1 MELLLTNKYSI
12 MNSIPLVFWL
22 IPIASV
28 VALGMAWFFFRTMM
42 KEDEGTDRMKEIAEH
57 VRKGAMAYLK
67 QQYKVVTAVF
77 VVLAIVFAFMAYVL
91 KVQNPWVPFAFLTG
105 GLFSGLAGFFGMKTA
120 TYASAR
126 TAHGAR
132 TGLDKGLKIAFRSG
146 AVMGLVVVGLGLL
159 DIAIWFIVLNA
170 VYEGEATALVT
181 ITTTML
187 TFGMGASTQALFA
200 RVGGGIY
207 TKAADVGADLVGKV
221 EANIPEDDPRNP
233 ATIADNVG
241 DNVGDVAG
249 MGADLYESYC
259 GSILSTAA
267 LGATAFAMNGDMQL
281 RAVIAPMVI
290 AAIGIFLS
298 LIGIFLVRT
307 KEGASMKELLHS
319 LGLGT
324 NVSAA
329 LIAVATFAIL
339 YLLGIENW
347 LGLSFSVISG
357 LVAGVIIGQATEYYT
372 SQSYKPTQKIAEASQ
387 TGPATV
393 IIKGIGTGM
402 ISTMIPVVTISV
414 AIMLSYLCA
423 NGFDMSLSAKS
434 ISTGLYGIGI
444 AAVGMLSTLGITL
457 ATDAY
462 GPIADNAGGNAE
474 MSGLGK
480 EVRERTD
487 ALDAL
492 GNTTAATGKGF
503 AIGSAALTALALL
516 ASYIEEIKIAMIRAV
531 ENGKQYVDAA
541 GNVFDPSNATTID
554 FINFFQVNLINPKV
568 LVGAF
573 LGAMAAFLFCG
584 LTMGAVGRAAES
596 MVQEVRRQF
605 REIKGILEGKATPDY
620 GRCVE
625 ISTRSAQREMIIPSL
640 LAIVIPIVVGL
651 VLGVAGV
658 LGLLT
663 GGLAAGFTLA
673 VFMSNSGGAWDNA
686 KKMIEEG
693 NFGGKGSENH
703 KATIVGDTV
712 GDPFKDTSGPSLN
725 ILIKLMSMVSIVMA
739 GLTIAFL

>member
-1 MELLLTNKYSI
+1 
-12 MNSIPLVFWL
+12 MNNIPLVFWL

-28 VALGMAWFFFRTMM
+28 VALGMAWFFFRSMM
-42 KEDEGTDRMKEIAEH
+42 KEDEGTERMKEIAAH

-67 QQYKVVTAVF
+67 QQYKVVIIVF

-170 VYEGEATALVT
+170 VYAGESTALIT

-267 LGATAFAMNGDMQL
+267 LGATAFAMNSDMQL
-281 RAVIAPMVI
+281 RAVIAPMII

-298 LIGIFLVRT
+298 LIGIYLVRT
-307 KEGASMKELLHS
+307 KEGASMKDLLHS

-324 NVSAA
+324 NVSAG
-329 LIAVATFAIL
+329 LIAVATFIIL

-402 ISTMIPVVTISV
+402 ISTMVPVVTISV
-414 AIMLSYLCA
+414 AIMLSFLCA
-423 NGFDMSLSAKS
+423 NGFDISMSAKS

-474 MSGLGK
+474 MTGLGK

-487 ALDAL
+487 ARDAL

-541 GNVFDPSNATTID
+541 GNLFDPSNANTID

-605 REIKGILEGKATPDY
+605 REIQGILEGKATPDY

-640 LAIVIPIVVGL
+640 LAIIIPIVVGL

>member
-1 MELLLTNKYSI
+1 
-12 MNSIPLVFWL
+12 MNNIPLVFWL

-28 VALGMAWFFFRTMM
+28 VALGMAWFFFRSMM
-42 KEDEGTDRMKEIAEH
+42 KEDEGTERMKEIAAH

-67 QQYKVVTAVF
+67 QQYKVVTIVF

-170 VYEGEATALVT
+170 VYAGESTALIT

-267 LGATAFAMNGDMQL
+267 LGATAFAMNSDMQL
-281 RAVIAPMVI
+281 RAVIAPMII

-298 LIGIFLVRT
+298 LIGIYLVRT
-307 KEGASMKELLHS
+307 KEGASMKNLLHS

-324 NVSAA
+324 NVSAG
-329 LIAVATFAIL
+329 LIAVATFIIL

-402 ISTMIPVVTISV
+402 ISTMVPVVTISV
-414 AIMLSYLCA
+414 AIMLSFLCA
-423 NGFDMSLSAKS
+423 NGFDMSMSAKS

-503 AIGSAALTALALL
+503 AIGSAALTA
-516 ASYIEEIKIAMIRAV
+516 
-531 ENGKQYVDAA
+531 
-541 GNVFDPSNATTID
+541 
-554 FINFFQVNLINPKV
+554 
-568 LVGAF
+568 
-573 LGAMAAFLFCG
+573 
-584 LTMGAVGRAAES
+584 
-596 MVQEVRRQF
+596 
-605 REIKGILEGKATPDY
+605 
-620 GRCVE
+620 
-625 ISTRSAQREMIIPSL
+625 
-640 LAIVIPIVVGL
+640 
-651 VLGVAGV
+651 
-658 LGLLT
+658 
-663 GGLAAGFTLA
+663 
-673 VFMSNSGGAWDNA
+673 
-686 KKMIEEG
+686 
-693 NFGGKGSENH
+693 
-703 KATIVGDTV
+703 
-712 GDPFKDTSGPSLN
+712 
-725 ILIKLMSMVSIVMA
+725 
-739 GLTIAFL
+739 

>member
-1 MELLLTNKYSI
+1 
-12 MNSIPLVFWL
+12 MNIPLVFWL
-22 IPIASV
+22 VPVASV
-28 VALGMAWFFFRTMM
+28 VALTMAWYFFRSMM
-42 KEDEGTDRMKEIAEH
+42 AADEGTPRMREIAEY
-57 VRKGAMAYLK
+57 VRKGAMAYLS
-67 QQYKVVTAVF
+67 QQYKVVAIVF
-77 VVLAIVFAFMAYVL
+77 VVLALLFAFMAYGL
-91 KVQNPWVPFAFLTG
+91 GVQNPWVPFAFLTG

-120 TYASAR
+120 TYASGR
-126 TAHGAR
+126 TANAAR
-132 TGLDKGLKIAFRSG
+132 TGLDAGLRIAFRSG

-159 DIAIWFIVLNA
+159 DIAMWFIILQC
-170 VYEGEATALVT
+170 VYGGEQAALIT

-207 TKAADVGADLVGKV
+207 TKAADVGADIVGKV
-221 EANIPEDDPRNP
+221 EADIPEDDPRNP

-267 LGATAFAMNGDMQL
+267 LGATAFAMSAEMQL
-281 RAVIAPMVI
+281 KAVVAPMLI
-290 AAIGIFLS
+290 AAVGIFLS

-307 KEGASMKELLHS
+307 KEGAGMKELLHS
-319 LGLGT
+319 LALGT

-329 LIAVATFAIL
+329 LIAAATFAIL
-339 YLLGIENW
+339 YLLGIDNW
-347 LGLSFSVISG
+347 LGLSFSVITG
-357 LVAGVIIGQATEYYT
+357 LIAGVIIGQATEYYT
-372 SQSYKPTQKIAEASQ
+372 SHSYKPTQHISEAGL
-387 TGPATV
+387 TGSATV

-402 ISTMIPVVTISV
+402 ISTCIPVLTIGI
-414 AIMLSYLCA
+414 AIMMSYLCA
-423 NGFDMSLSAKS
+423 NGFDLSMSAES
-434 ISTGLYGIGI
+434 ISHGLYGIGI

-474 MSGLGK
+474 MSELG
-480 EVRERTD
+480 EEIRHRTD

-516 ASYIEEIKIAMIRAV
+516 ASYVEEIKIAMSRAA
-531 ENGKQYVDAA
+531 ENGKQFIDAA
-541 GNVFDPSNATTID
+541 GNAFDPANASIPD
-554 FINFFQVNLINPKV
+554 FMAYFQVTLMNPTV

-573 LGAMAAFLFCG
+573 IGAMAAFLFCG
-584 LTMGAVGRAAES
+584 LTMEAVGRAAQK
-596 MVQEVRRQF
+596 MVVEVRRQF
-605 REIKGILEGKATPDY
+605 KAIAGILEGKATPDY

-625 ISTRSAQREMIIPSL
+625 ISTKAAQKEMIVPAF
-640 LAIVIPIVVGL
+640 LAILIPIIVGIL
-651 VLGVAGV
+651 LGVAGV
-658 LGLLT
+658 LGLLV

-673 VFMSNSGGAWDNA
+673 IFMANAGGAWDNA
-686 KKMIEEG
+686 KKMVEEG
-693 NFGGKGSENH
+693 NFGGKGSFAH

-739 GLTIAFL
+739 GLTVAFM

>member
-1 MELLLTNKYSI
+1 
-12 MNSIPLVFWL
+12 MNNIPLVFWL

-28 VALGMAWFFFRTMM
+28 VALGMAWIFFRSMM
-42 KEDEGTDRMKEIAEH
+42 KEDEGTERMKEIAAH

-67 QQYKVVTAVF
+67 QQYKVVTIVF

-132 TGLDKGLKIAFRSG
+132 NGLDKGLKIAFRSG

-170 VYEGEATALVT
+170 VYAGESTALIT

-267 LGATAFAMNGDMQL
+267 LGATAFTMNSDMQL
-281 RAVIAPMVI
+281 RAVIAPMII

-298 LIGIFLVRT
+298 LIGIYLVRT
-307 KEGASMKELLHS
+307 KEGASMKDLLHS

-324 NVSAA
+324 NVSAG
-329 LIAVATFAIL
+329 LIAVATFIIL

-402 ISTMIPVVTISV
+402 ISTMVPVVTISV
-414 AIMLSYLCA
+414 AIMLSFLCA
-423 NGFDMSLSAKS
+423 NGFDMSMSAKS

-541 GNVFDPSNATTID
+541 GNLFDPSNASTID

-640 LAIVIPIVVGL
+640 LAIIIPIVVGL

-693 NFGGKGSENH
+693 NFGGKGSGNH